1 MNKTILQNH
10 DSSNI
15 LLHRCHEGN
24 ETFKTVL
31 DGNAKFYSQVVQ
43 FKHTLGYTAVKTEQS
58 GLVDLKHK

>member
-43 FKHTLGYTAVKTEQS
+43 LGYTHTGIHSSEDRTERF
-58 GLVDLKHK
+58 G